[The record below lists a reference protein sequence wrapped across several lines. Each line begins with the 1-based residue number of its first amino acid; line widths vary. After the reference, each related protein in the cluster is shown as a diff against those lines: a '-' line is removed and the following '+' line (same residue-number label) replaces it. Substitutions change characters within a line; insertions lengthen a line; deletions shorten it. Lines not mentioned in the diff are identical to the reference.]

1 MSAALVFAMPKP
13 RALARGVMEGFILFF
28 IFSFLYVFEAF
39 GHPPQ
44 KIDITQSDKTINI
57 VVTHNVKDPATHYIK
72 LIEVVLNG
80 KKIID
85 QEFSLQTANFQKA
98 TYSIPDLKKGDI
110 LEVDA
115 DCNQFGDL
123 KEKIKIE

>member
-1 MSAALVFAMPKP
+1 MKS
-13 RALARGVMEGFILFF
+13 ILFF
-28 IFSFLYVFEAF
+28 ICSFLYVSSAF
-39 GHPPQ
+39 CHPPQ

-72 LIEVVLNG
+72 LIEVILNG
-80 KKIID
+80 KKIIN
-85 QEFSLQTANFQKA
+85 QEFFLQTGNIQKA
-98 TYSIPDLKKGDI
+98 TYLIPDLKKGDI
-110 LEVDA
+110 LEIAA